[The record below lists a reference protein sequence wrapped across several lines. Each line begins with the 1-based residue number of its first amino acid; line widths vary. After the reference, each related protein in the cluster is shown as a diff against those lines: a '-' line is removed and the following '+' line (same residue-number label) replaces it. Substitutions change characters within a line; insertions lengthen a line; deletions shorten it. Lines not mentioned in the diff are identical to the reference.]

1 MAASASTMVK
11 GRANF
16 YVDDNTSLNHAN
28 CYFPLDQGAIVAAF
42 PEKILIGPTD
52 LNENGEM
59 CFSKDKTIIIP
70 SSRLVEFVKTVCKG
84 YNALKTNSKEE
95 FEDTIFIYQNTYYL
109 VSKYQF
115 WQGEFGFTM
124 FYQRK
129 HGADTYHQ
137 KQVSEGKRD
146 PVDVSKLDD
155 PEFVPRKRSVFNL
168 KINDLELLIAHL
180 DILFRYLSYDVDTNK
195 SKVLEFIEYATSE
208 EKHIKF
214 LEVPL
219 KNYSTLSLEEKI
231 KILRTILTD
240 MLTDKKQPQDS
251 FALRN
256 YLNVLTRQR
265 VPVFAL
271 LHFHLIN

>member
-70 SSRLVEFVKTVCKG
+70 SSRLVEFVKTVRKG

-95 FEDTIFIYQNTYYL
+95 FEDTIFIYQNIYYL

-124 FYQRK
+124 FYTANIFTVEST
-129 HGADTYHQ
+129 GITC
-137 KQVSEGKRD
+137 
-146 PVDVSKLDD
+146 
-155 PEFVPRKRSVFNL
+155 VP
-168 KINDLELLIAHL
+168 
-180 DILFRYLSYDVDTNK
+180 
-195 SKVLEFIEYATSE
+195 
-208 EKHIKF
+208 
-214 LEVPL
+214 
-219 KNYSTLSLEEKI
+219 
-231 KILRTILTD
+231 ILT
-240 MLTDKKQPQDS
+240 
-251 FALRN
+251 
-256 YLNVLTRQR
+256 VLSMYFIH
-265 VPVFAL
+265 P
-271 LHFHLIN
+271 LIVCSDPL